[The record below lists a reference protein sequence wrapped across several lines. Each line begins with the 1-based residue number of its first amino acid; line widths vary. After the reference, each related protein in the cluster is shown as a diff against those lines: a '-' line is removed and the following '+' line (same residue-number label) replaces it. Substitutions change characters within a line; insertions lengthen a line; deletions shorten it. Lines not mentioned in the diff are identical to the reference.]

1 MKVIILILIGIYGA
15 FLYQC
20 HKPDIDNI
28 IDTEKTRIEKV
39 IEKVR

>member
-1 MKVIILILIGIYGA
+1 MKTILLILLGIYGT

-20 HKPDIDNI
+20 HKSDIDNI
-28 IDTEKTRIEKV
+28 INTEKTRIERV

>member
-1 MKVIILILIGIYGA
+1 MKTIILILLGVYGA

-20 HKPDIDNI
+20 HKSDINNI
-28 IDTEKTRIEKV
+28 IDTEKERIEKV